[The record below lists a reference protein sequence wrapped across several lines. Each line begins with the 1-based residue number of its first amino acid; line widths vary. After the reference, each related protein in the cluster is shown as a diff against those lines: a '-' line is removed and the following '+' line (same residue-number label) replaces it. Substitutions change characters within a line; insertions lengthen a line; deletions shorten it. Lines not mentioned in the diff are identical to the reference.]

1 MKLIHALCV
10 LLIVFGKSAFAD
22 EPDKKP
28 KTDAMFKFIKQYAEK
43 IEGIEIYP
51 LISQLIFVTFFVLV
65 LVYVAKMKKTKIDE
79 MKQMPLDQ

>member
-1 MKLIHALCV
+1 LTSKNL
-10 LLIVFGKSAFAD
+10 KQ
-22 EPDKKP
+22 P

-51 LISQLIFVTFFVLV
+51 IISQLIFVAFFVLV
-65 LVYVAKMKKTKIDE
+65 LVYVAKMKKSSIDE

>member
-1 MKLIHALCV
+1 V
-10 LLIVFGKSAFAD
+10 LTLKNS
-22 EPDKKP
+22 KQP

-51 LISQLIFVTFFVLV
+51 LISQLIFVAFFVLV
-65 LVYVAKMKKTKIDE
+65 LVYVAKMKKTRINE